1 MGVIGAIIG
10 LLLIIAILFIMK
22 YFEVILIVGFIL
34 MILTLIISAIYFAAH
49 DNRLKKV
56 VRAHIICQDPIIE
69 TISEKTGHTKSYG
82 YYYTYHEHFR
92 DRDVISGYKVTFS
105 VEFENGKKD
114 TITCKEGSYTYRK
127 LIEKMQ

>member
-22 YFEVILIVGFIL
+22 YWGVILIVAFVVG
-34 MILTLIISAIYFAAH
+34 ILTLIISAICFAVH
-49 DNRLKKV
+49 DSHLKKV
-56 VRAHIICQDPIIE
+56 VRAHIISQEPIIE
-69 TISEKTGHTKSYG
+69 TVSEKTGHTQSYG

-92 DRDVISGYKVTFS
+92 DKDVIAGYKVTFS
-105 VEFENGKKD
+105 VEFANGKKD

-127 LIEKMQ
+127 LMKKR